1 VDLHRCDA
9 RTQALKGRLSGRPV
23 RGVPTGLSG
32 CGRRRGNIRKR
43 QSGAPRDQGDCA
55 QEVRAASMVC
65 DHSKLQEF
73 MVRLDRPV
81 GLFFFAARPLVRL
94 HKQATLHE
102 LVPSDLLIAGDV
114 NCRVDAQKS

>member
-1 VDLHRCDA
+1 
-9 RTQALKGRLSGRPV
+9 
-23 RGVPTGLSG
+23 
-32 CGRRRGNIRKR
+32 
-43 QSGAPRDQGDCA
+43 
-55 QEVRAASMVC
+55 
-65 DHSKLQEF
+65 

>member
-1 VDLHRCDA
+1 
-9 RTQALKGRLSGRPV
+9 
-23 RGVPTGLSG
+23 
-32 CGRRRGNIRKR
+32 
-43 QSGAPRDQGDCA
+43 
-55 QEVRAASMVC
+55 MVC

-94 HKQATLHE
+94 HKQAALHE
-102 LVPSDLLIAGDV
+102 VVPSDLLIAGDV